1 MSWFHS
7 SKGND
12 KELEFVG
19 KAALWF
25 GLPLAGLY
33 LLGRKLNVIGKGNG
47 GGFETDSIIQT
58 IAQGTSTILKGGGL
72 AAFAGV
78 GGYALAQIY
87 YQRQARKNMRYVRI
101 IPHAQTQ
108 VSEKSVIK
116 MVNGLYQ
123 SKRSQKGRL
132 LRGREWFQWLF
143 ACNSK
148 GEIHIY
154 FGFPQD
160 RARFLEKVV
169 SICYPNA
176 VIQEIS
182 HDHLPLPFLDEG
194 VGGTVYWEQPRLA
207 GLPLQTFR
215 GEEKMGDFLSLL
227 EPGTYTAVT
236 FSPTSFQNLKRNTKL
251 TRKNLYR
258 SEIKESELDPD
269 RREKFDNMKHR
280 IQGVPLPFDV
290 QVHVWNEEDRGD
302 IVQAMINGL
311 NVALEK
317 DNSLSLKRK
326 RKSPIRLAPYP
337 YREKMTW
344 TAAEL
349 ANLLHLPSGKTKE
362 QQDNNMSHV
371 MDRIPHLLAGQ
382 DRVLPGEFQKGVP
395 IGYLIDPSQEK
406 RMVALLEEKL
416 RNMGLVLGQTGAGKT
431 AIILTMIRN
440 YLLPQFLDKKP
451 FGGFTFIDP
460 KATAVQAILTYFRQA
475 RVLGHKFDETKV
487 HYFDI
492 SSPDFSLGLN
502 LLYRYPG
509 QTNEQVMTN
518 ALMVLQNAYGGESV
532 WFKKYGRLA
541 IKMLLADK
549 TQTHTILGIPEL
561 LKEQSPLRDR
571 IKRQLA
577 QGTTEERELA
587 REIEELEP
595 KFGGREIEPLL
606 NRLSEL
612 KDNPITKR
620 IFGQQKTSLE
630 VLKYMQEGHIVLF
643 NVEGLS
649 PEEMRLVMGYIVS
662 LYHQFCSKRTNQ
674 QLNHYLFIDEGHQVQ
689 LPILHTDIIPK
700 DREAGLALV
709 LLTQFLDQ
717 LNEDLKGAITEI
729 SGNLIACRVGAST
742 AKEFEKMTGGRRFK
756 AEDIQGL
763 KSLRAAVY
771 TEDEKGDRISFF
783 IETEPPY
790 VFDRDGKPTYYGED
804 KIRRSKEKNEA
815 HQEALKELGYVWMAR
830 DCLKAEEAQKQ
841 INDYLE
847 SLWEEK
853 PQRTSKDVKEISPQN
868 KITVAKKE
876 EPKKVMPKI

>member
-1 MSWFHS
+1 MSWFQS

-12 KELEFVG
+12 KELELVG
-19 KAALWF
+19 KAAIWL
-25 GLPLAGLY
+25 GPPLVGLY
-33 LLGRKLNVIGKGNG
+33 LLKKKLNVLNIG
-47 GGFETDSIIQT
+47 DSDGESFDTGILLENIV
-58 IAQGTSTILKGGGL
+58 QGASMVLKGGAL
-72 AAFAGV
+72 AAFAGA
-78 GGYALAQIY
+78 GGYALAQMY

-101 IPHAQTQ
+101 IPHIVTQ
-108 VSEKSVIK
+108 ISEKSVIK
-116 MVNGLYQ
+116 MVNSLYQ
-123 SKRSQKGRL
+123 AKRSIKSRL
-132 LRGREWFQWLF
+132 IRGREWFQWLF
-143 ACNSK
+143 TCNSK

-160 RARFLEKVV
+160 RARFLKKVV

-176 VIQEIS
+176 VVQDIS
-182 HDHLPLPFLDEG
+182 HDKLPLPFLNQG
-194 VGGTVYWEQPRLA
+194 VGGTVGWEQPKLS
-207 GLPLQTFR
+207 GLSLQQFR
-215 GEEKMGDFLSLL
+215 GEDKMGDFLSLL
-227 EPGTYTAVT
+227 EPGSYVAVS
-236 FSPTSFQNLKRNTKL
+236 FSPTSLQALKRNTKL
-251 TRKNLYR
+251 TRKNLFR
-258 SEIKESELDPD
+258 SDIKESEMDPD
-269 RREKFDNMKHR
+269 RREKVENMKHR
-280 IQGVPLPFDV
+280 IQGKGNPLPFDV
-290 QVHVWNEEDRGD
+290 QVHIWNEEDRGD
-302 IVQAMINGL
+302 IINGLINGL
-311 NVALEK
+311 NVVLEK

-326 RKSPIRLAPYP
+326 RKSPICLAPYP

-362 QQDNNMSHV
+362 QQDSNMSHI

-382 DRVLPGEFQKGVP
+382 DQVPPGEFRKGVP
-395 IGYLIDPSQEK
+395 IGYLIDPSQEN

-416 RNMGLVLGQTGAGKT
+416 RNMGLILGQTGAGKT
-431 AIILTMIRN
+431 AIVLTMIR

-460 KATAVQAILTYFRQA
+460 KASAVKAILTYFRQA
-475 RVLGHKFDETKV
+475 RVLGHEFDETKV

-502 LLYRYPG
+502 LLHRYPG
-509 QTNEQVMTN
+509 QTNEQVLNN

-561 LKEQSPLRDR
+561 LKENSPLRER

-577 QGTTEERELA
+577 QGTTEEKELA

-595 KFGGREIEPLL
+595 KFGGKEIEPLL

-612 KDNPITKR
+612 KDNPITRR

-717 LNEDLKGAITEI
+717 LNKDLKRAITEI
-729 SGNLIACRVGAST
+729 SGNLIACRVGADT
-742 AKEFEKMTGGRRFK
+742 AKEFEKMTRRRFK

-790 VFDRDGKPTYYGED
+790 VFDRNGKPTYYGED
-804 KIRRSKEKNEA
+804 KLRRSREKNEA
-815 HQEALKELGYVWMAR
+815 HQEALNELGYVWMAR

-841 INDYLE
+841 INNYLE

-853 PQRTSKDVKEISPQN
+853 PRTSEEVKEISPQKN
-868 KITVAKKE
+868 INVAKE
-876 EPKKVMPKI
+876 EPKRIMPRI